1 MTHDPRS
8 ISMKVRPV
16 GDSLSR
22 CLMFGCFG
30 TALLLLGI
38 ESIGGGRTASGPDDR
53 VTAFP
58 QSTQHTRHVPRRE
71 IVSKNRLVVDLGD
84 RRVYFY
90 NGKKLTASYPVSIG
104 QPGWETPVGSFKIT
118 QMEEHPVWKQPI
130 TGTVVPPG
138 KRNPLGDRWIGFWTD
153 GSTYIGFH
161 GTPNETQVGLAISHG
176 CLRMRNSEIRQ
187 LYDRV
192 TIGMP
197 VKVQK

>member
-1 MTHDPRS
+1 
-8 ISMKVRPV
+8 MKVRPV

-38 ESIGGGRTASGPDDR
+38 ESMGVGRTVSRPDDR
-53 VTAFP
+53 VTAFTHSP
-58 QSTQHTRHVPRRE
+58 PRSRQRPRQE
-71 IVSKNRLVVDLGD
+71 ITSKKRLVVDLGD
-84 RRVYFY
+84 RRVYFWDAQ
-90 NGKKLTASYPVSIG
+90 KLIASYPISIG

-138 KRNPLGDRWIGFWTD
+138 GQNPLGDRWIGFWTD

-192 TIGMP
+192 AIGMP

>member
-1 MTHDPRS
+1 M
-8 ISMKVRPV
+8 IRPV

-38 ESIGGGRTASGPDDR
+38 ESMGVGRTASRPDDR
-53 VTAFP
+53 ATAFTHSP
-58 QSTQHTRHVPRRE
+58 PRSRQRPRQE
-71 IVSKNRLVVDLGD
+71 ITSKKRLVVDLGD
-84 RRVYFY
+84 RRVYFWDA
-90 NGKKLTASYPVSIG
+90 KKLIASYPISIG

-138 KRNPLGDRWIGFWTD
+138 GQNPLGDRWIGFWTD

-161 GTPNETQVGLAISHG
+161 GTPNETQVGLAVSHG

-192 TIGMP
+192 AIGMP